1 MDSNDRDVKLKT
13 AFNLPSFFYVL
24 SGKENFEPIYN
35 KFLRDTDEEV
45 RAMAAAGLHEVSSN
59 GN

>member
-1 MDSNDRDVKLKT
+1 MESNDREVKLKT

-24 SGKENFEPIYN
+24 KDTENFEPIYN

-45 RAMAAAGLHEVSSN
+45 RAIAANGLHEVSNN